1 MDMFSMSPNLL
12 PAKRLRKRRRAPKRA
27 GYVLILLVMM
37 IVALMAMAALVIDLG
52 IARLTQRQMRTASDS
67 AALEGLR
74 GNGMHGDDHQQR
86 QDAAARMIDFHF
98 DDDLD
103 PTTIQDTS
111 PGARVPFGAGPLIEF
126 QGSEGD
132 PSLFAS
138 QLMSV
143 DRGNA
148 VYQPTLERSVGE
160 IDGEHFRVHLQRG
173 GSFNGQA
180 DLFDVGP
187 SIPYLF
193 ARGSLIERSRI
204 GSGISVEATSRA
216 GGSPAL
222 RVGFP
227 VVSNGTELI
236 PGVISI
242 GYSLEDWN
250 NTKTSPSALAP
261 FNLAPGI
268 TTVSIGQ
275 VVEPAGSAMAPLA
288 NGYCPIYIDDSSSP
302 LHLRIVG
309 FGCIEQGA
317 PKTDFYVAR
326 GNAQAFPGEAWS
338 TMASDIRVNVW
349 TATQQVQ
356 NPLLVATIESDR

>member
-1 MDMFSMSPNLL
+1 MEMFSTSPNLL
-12 PAKRLRKRRRAPKRA
+12 PEKRLRKRRRAPRRA
-27 GYVLILLVMM
+27 GYVLILFVMM
-37 IVALMAMAALVIDLG
+37 VFALMAMAALVIDLG
-52 IARLTQRQMRTASDS
+52 IARLTQRQMQTASDS

-74 GNGMHGDDHQQR
+74 GLGMDGGTYAQR
-86 QDAAARMIDFHF
+86 QDAAERMIEFHF

-103 PTTIQDTS
+103 PTTDQDTS
-111 PGARVPFGAGPLIEF
+111 LGARVPFGAGPLIEF

-143 DRGNA
+143 DRENA
-148 VYQPTLERSVGE
+148 VYQPTLERSGGAIE
-160 IDGEHFRVHLQRG
+160 ENRFRVHLQRG
-173 GSFNGQA
+173 GSPNGQA

-216 GGSPAL
+216 RGSRAL

-236 PGVISI
+236 PGVIQV
-242 GYSLEDWN
+242 GYLLDDWN
-250 NTKTSPSALAP
+250 GARTSPFDLTP
-261 FNLAPGI
+261 FDLPPGI

-275 VVEPAGSAMAPLA
+275 LVENLGTVPSSLPD
-288 NGYCPIYIDDSSSP
+288 GYCPIFIDDSSRP
-302 LHLRIVG
+302 LLHLRIVG

-317 PKTDFYVAR
+317 AKTGNYVAR

-338 TMASDIRVNVW
+338 TLPSDVRGAVW
-349 TATQQVQ
+349 SESQQVQ
-356 NPLLVATIESDR
+356 NPLRVATIER